1 MQMPFFQNL
10 SSFQFHPDQKSG
22 TKIPAF
28 YLKQKALVL
37 QEVLAL
43 AVSLIQIR
51 FPTLIHFLSQT
62 HFPTLIHFLSQS
74 LMAFQIHFLIHF
86 LFQSLALI
94 RLL

>member
-1 MQMPFFQNL
+1 MQMPFFQNP
-10 SSFQFHPDQKSG
+10 SSFHFRPDQKSD

-43 AVSLIQIR
+43 AVSLTQIC
-51 FPTLIHFLSQT
+51 FPTLIRFLTQT

-74 LMAFQIHFLIHF
+74 LMAFLIHFLI
-86 LFQSLALI
+86 QSLALI

>member
-1 MQMPFFQNL
+1 MQMPFFQNP
-10 SSFQFHPDQKSG
+10 SSFHFHPDQKSG

-51 FPTLIHFLSQT
+51 FPTLIRFLSQT
-62 HFPTLIHFLSQS
+62 HFLSQS
-74 LMAFQIHFLIHF
+74 LMAFQIHFLFHF